1 MAMPVSDLIRR
12 RPGDSET
19 CAACGSALPQGAA
32 FCPSC
37 GVRVDDP
44 NAQPL
49 HIVDRATGLFNER
62 FIRPVLEDELA
73 RAHRYGRN
81 LGILLVESRGGDDSG
96 PDEAEKTLKDLAQ
109 AVAGTLR
116 DVDTPGVI
124 SRTPPQLLC
133 VLPDTDIGGTAH
145 AAMRV
150 LTAVN
155 GALKE
160 RGREGAVGLVC
171 VLPGH
176 KMRGSMVLEAAAAS
190 LRSGRPELLG
200 R

>member
-1 MAMPVSDLIRR
+1 MP
-12 RPGDSET
+12 
-19 CAACGSALPQGAA
+19 AGAA

-37 GVRVDDP
+37 GVRADDP
-44 NAQPL
+44 EAQPL

-81 LGILLVESRGGDDSG
+81 LGVLLVEGKPSRDDA
-96 PDEAEKTLKDLAQ
+96 AEDVLKAMAQ

-116 DVDTPGVI
+116 DVDTPGVL
-124 SRTPPQLLC
+124 SRKPPQLLA
-133 VLPDTDIGGTAH
+133 VLPDTDIGGTGN
-145 AAMRV
+145 AANRV
-150 LTAVN
+150 HGAVN
-155 GALKE
+155 TELNGKGEA
-160 RGREGAVGLVC
+160 AVGLVC

-176 KMRGSMVLEAAAAS
+176 RIRGGAVIEAAAAS

>member
-1 MAMPVSDLIRR
+1 MPVSDLIRR
-12 RPGDSET
+12 RPGDAENCPS
-19 CAACGSALPQGAA
+19 CGSALPAGAA

-37 GVRVDDP
+37 GVRTDDP
-44 NAQPL
+44 QAQPL

-73 RAHRYGRN
+73 RAHRYSRN
-81 LGILLVESRGGDDSG
+81 LGVLLVESRGGDDS
-96 PDEAEKTLKDLAQ
+96 DAKEAEQTLKDVAQ

-133 VLPDTDIGGTAH
+133 VLPDTDIAGTAH
-145 AAMRV
+145 AATRV
-150 LTAVN
+150 LHAVSA
-155 GALKE
+155 ALKE

-171 VLPGH
+171 ILPGH
-176 KMRGSMVLEAAAAS
+176 KMRGSMVLEAARAS